1 MNSKLWLYKA
11 EMDLTSYSMTLLM
24 AAQQQLH
31 AMLEK
36 NTPTM
41 STRKLK
47 LRQILLHHSMEFDGI
62 HNSLSFCYTID

>member
-31 AMLEK
+31 AKLEK
-36 NTPTM
+36 N
-41 STRKLK
+41 
-47 LRQILLHHSMEFDGI
+47 I
-62 HNSLSFCYTID
+62 HYEYSKVETKTNIIAS